1 MKRTFALLLILLLT
15 AAPQAPLACSVCGCG
30 DPLQSAGSVP
40 PLPGGFRLS
49 LQTDYLTATAASD
62 DNPEQTESLTQ
73 RGVSGTVMYGPTA
86 SLSLIAIVPFVSKD
100 WKLTGGGEAPES
112 ASPTGLGDIN
122 VGARYYLMETAD
134 YHTMRSQFIAVT
146 AGSTLPT
153 GRENDQVDGQRID
166 QHAQLGTG
174 SWGPYVG
181 LTYVLRSDLW
191 NLTANVNGTT
201 RSTNSYAYRFGDA
214 LRWGVEGQMRLG
226 SEFAVSLAGEGRYAK
241 RDVADG
247 DAQLNTGGTVLDL
260 TPGVSWSPSPTVGL
274 YARAQIPVF
283 TDLYGEQTVGTTF
296 QIGMQLLVQ

>member
-1 MKRTFALLLILLLT
+1 MIVLA
-15 AAPQAPLACSVCGCG
+15 AAPEAPLACSVCGCG

-62 DNPEQTESLTQ
+62 DNPAQTESLTQ
-73 RGVSGTVMYGPTA
+73 RSVSGTVTYGPTA
-86 SLSLIAIVPFVSKD
+86 RLSLVAIVPFVNKD
-100 WKLTGGGEAPES
+100 WTLTGGGQTPES
-112 ASPTGLGDIN
+112 ASPTGLGDVN
-122 VGARYYLMETAD
+122 VGARYYLTEGAD
-134 YHTMRSQFIAVT
+134 YESMRSHFIALT

-153 GRENDQVDGQRID
+153 GRENDQVDGERID

-181 LTYVLRSDLW
+181 VTYVLRSDLW

-201 RSTNSYAYRFGDA
+201 HSTNSYEYRFGSA
-214 LRWGVEGQMRLG
+214 VRWGVEGQRRLG
-226 SEFAVSLAGEGRYAK
+226 PDFAVSLAGEGRYAK

-247 DAQLNTGGTVLDL
+247 EDQLNTGGTVLDL
-260 TPGVSWSPSPTVGL
+260 TPGVSWSPAQTIGL

-283 TDLYGEQTVGTTF
+283 TNLYGEQTVGTTF
-296 QIGMQLLVQ
+296 QFGMQLLVQ